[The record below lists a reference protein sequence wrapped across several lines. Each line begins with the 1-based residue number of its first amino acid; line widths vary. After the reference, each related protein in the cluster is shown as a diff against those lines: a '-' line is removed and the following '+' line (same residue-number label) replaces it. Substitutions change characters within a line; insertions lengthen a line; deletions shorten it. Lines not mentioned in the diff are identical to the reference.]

1 MKYGLQDD
9 CHQVDRSKFNICLDL
24 KSASGTYEPWME
36 AFGRA
41 RDRWQEII
49 VEDSLAPI
57 NIQGYVPVKEIATE
71 LPALVDDLYVSC
83 SVAFMDGPGGILGTA
98 GPTLIREYNGIAVPL
113 SGVMRFDKDDAD
125 NLGDEEW
132 NTVILHELGHV
143 LGFGTLFETSGLHS
157 GNLTSD
163 LYLGANANAE
173 WQKLCPNG
181 RIPIETDGG
190 AGTAGGHWDEEC
202 LRGELMTGF
211 LGGGSA
217 VLSRLTIAAFKDL
230 GYGVN
235 MDAADAYTVSDL
247 GDCGG
252 YCPSLRRGL
261 RPKARFDLRKV
272 KVSEAGRQ
280 LVLEAGAKE
289 LKARRTNMPSEL
301 PAGVT
306 YVGGDMITVYLRDY
320 DGILKEDT
328 VTFDDVRDHMS
339 NTGILSQSMKQL
351 RWKATIHKDTNQAV

>member
-9 CHQVDRSKFNICLDL
+9 CFKVDRSKFNICLDL
-24 KSASGTYEPWME
+24 KGASGMYEEWMD

-49 VEDSLAPI
+49 VKDGLAPI
-57 NIQGYVPVKEIATE
+57 DIRGSVPIKDIATE

-83 SVAFMDGPGGILGTA
+83 SVVSMDGPGGILGTA
-98 GPTLIREYNGIAVPL
+98 GPTVIRVFNGIAVPL
-113 SGVMRFDKDDAD
+113 SGVMQFDKDDVD
-125 NLGDEEW
+125 KLGDEEW
-132 NTVILHELGHV
+132 NTVILHELAHV

-163 LYLGANANAE
+163 LYLGANAGAE

-181 RIPIETDGG
+181 RIPIETDGDE
-190 AGTAGGHWDEEC
+190 GTAGGHWDEEC

-211 LGGGSA
+211 LGRGSA
-217 VLSRLTIAAFKDL
+217 ILSRLTIAAMKDL

-235 MDAADAYTVSDL
+235 MDAANAYSVSDL

-280 LVLEAGAKE
+280 LVLGAAAKE
-289 LKARRTNMPSEL
+289 LQARRTKLPSHL
-301 PAGVT
+301 PGGLS
-306 YVGGDMITVYLRDY
+306 YVGGDRITVYIRDY
-320 DGILKEDT
+320 DGILKEET
-328 VTFDDVRDHMS
+328 VSLDDVRDYLPQ
-339 NTGILSQSMKQL
+339 TGIRSIK
-351 RWKATIHKDTNQAV
+351 RRRKTNIHNNKIKHP